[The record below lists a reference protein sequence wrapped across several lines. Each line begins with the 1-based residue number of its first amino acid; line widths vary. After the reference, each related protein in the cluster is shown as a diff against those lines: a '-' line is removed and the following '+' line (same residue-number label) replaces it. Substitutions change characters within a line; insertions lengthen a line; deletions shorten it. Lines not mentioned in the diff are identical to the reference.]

1 MKKNEEKL
9 ISEFYELKVEQL
21 MDKKIWDLP
30 VIEKDAPIS
39 YVLSILDGKS
49 HVWVVND
56 MKEKELVG
64 IITRHDVL
72 NILAPPRTYYN
83 VFSLPKSHHHGTAGK
98 AEDVMTRDPIT
109 CRADDKIVGVL
120 QKMIRHRVRRL
131 AAVTDDSKI
140 LGEVTLR
147 HLICKYYKASQY
159 YSITN
164 GQVENNLVSDLLDF
178 IKKEKIKIKLSK
190 VSDMEFWLDSPDKSI
205 TVKFLIDSNARE
217 ILYDVYSVEHE
228 VHLKEETIK
237 DVEKLES
244 IAEEDRKWK
253 VAETIEDIWLILDEV
268 EIWARKNKFNLREK
282 EMI

>member
-1 MKKNEEKL
+1 MKKDEEKL
-9 ISEFYELKVEQL
+9 ISEFYELKVQQI

-30 VIEKDAPIS
+30 LIEKDAPIS

-56 MKEKELVG
+56 TKGKELIGV
-64 IITRHDVL
+64 ITRHDVL

-83 VFSLPKSHHHGTAGK
+83 VFSLPKTYHHGTVGK
-98 AEDVMTRDPIT
+98 AEDVMTKDPIT
-109 CRADDKIVGVL
+109 CGADEKIVSVL

-131 AAVTDDSKI
+131 AAVTEDGKI

-159 YSITN
+159 FSITN
-164 GQVENNLVSDLLDF
+164 GQVEKNLISDLLDF

-190 VSDMEFWLDSPDKSI
+190 VSDTEFWLDSPDKTI
-205 TVKFLIDSNARE
+205 TVKFLIDRNSQE

-228 VHLKEETIK
+228 IHLKEDTIK
-237 DVEKLES
+237 DVERLES
-244 IAEEDRKWK
+244 IAEENHKWK
-253 VAETIEDIWLILDEV
+253 DAEVIEDIWLILDEV
-268 EIWARKNKFNLREK
+268 EIWARKNKFNIKQK
-282 EMI
+282 ELI